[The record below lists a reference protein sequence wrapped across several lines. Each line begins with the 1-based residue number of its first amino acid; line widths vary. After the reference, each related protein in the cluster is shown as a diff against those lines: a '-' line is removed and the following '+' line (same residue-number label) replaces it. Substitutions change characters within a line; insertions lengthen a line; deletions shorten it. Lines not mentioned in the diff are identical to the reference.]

1 MFGVRKSRIT
11 LRIEQLVLAFLFSFA
26 SGSIFAANEGMKES
40 NDGEI
45 KVCITKK
52 CVITR
57 ANSSLISEFLTE
69 SLQVSVGKSFKTC
82 QYSVDNDNC
91 VRSFISFESRGVGVV
106 EGRSGFIGFTLRN
119 PESSPP
125 RQFNVDID
133 NYPWV
138 FGTDLNEQN
147 VKSASH
153 QRCESSLLGIESS
166 ANSITLAIREY
177 TCRGRVFS
185 FKNNLLLNL
194 KQIDI
199 DTGRLIFSYH
209 IDMRDGATGSGSG
222 FTTLEFGKSMNQISS
237 AVRFKELIV
246 ADTKP
251 TISPSIGEFPKL
263 DSKSAE
269 GLNSSINVTKPSES
283 DQQDTKR
290 NSANKEL
297 GAQANPR
304 KIEGKASAV
313 NKASDKSTNVTKPK
327 LTFEECYRQRYA
339 EVSTA
344 NKKELQQSGHKGP
357 YTEQDLV
364 PSGVR
369 RLIEEDCNSGT
380 PKKTP
385 EKELR
390 VKNPLEL

>member
-11 LRIEQLVLAFLFSFA
+11 LRVEQLVLAFSFSLA
-26 SGSIFAANEGMKES
+26 SGSIFATNESMKEP

-45 KVCITKK
+45 KLCISKK
-52 CVITR
+52 CVIAR
-57 ANSSLISEFLTE
+57 ANSPLVSDFLTE
-69 SLQVSVGKSFKTC
+69 SLQVSIGKSFKTC

-91 VRSFISFESRGVGVV
+91 VRSFISFASRGVGVF
-106 EGRSGFIGFTLRN
+106 EGRAGFTGFTLRN

-153 QRCESSLLGIESS
+153 QRCESSLLRIESS

-177 TCRGRVFS
+177 TCRGRVYS
-185 FKNNLLLNL
+185 FKKNLLLNL

-209 IDMRDGATGSGSG
+209 IDIRDGATGSGSG
-222 FTTLEFGKSMNQISS
+222 FTTLEFGNSLNQISS

-251 TISPSIGEFPKL
+251 IVSPSVGDFSRP
-263 DSKSAE
+263 DSKSEE
-269 GLNSSINVTKPSES
+269 GLNSSINVTKPGVGA
-283 DQQDTKR
+283 QQDTKR
-290 NSANKEL
+290 NNANKEL
-297 GAQANPR
+297 GTQVNPR
-304 KIEGKASAV
+304 KIEGKASSV
-313 NKASDKSTNVTKPK
+313 NKASDKSTSVPKPK
-327 LTFEECYRQRYA
+327 LSIEECYRKRYA

-344 NKKELQQSGHKGP
+344 NKIELQQSGHKGP
-357 YTEQDLV
+357 YTEQELV

-385 EKELR
+385 KEELR

>member
-1 MFGVRKSRIT
+1 
-11 LRIEQLVLAFLFSFA
+11 
-26 SGSIFAANEGMKES
+26 MKEP

-45 KVCITKK
+45 KVCISKK
-52 CVITR
+52 CVVTR
-57 ANSSLISEFLTE
+57 ANNPLISDFLTE
-69 SLQVSVGKSFKTC
+69 SLQVSIGKSFKTC
-82 QYSVDNDNC
+82 QYSVNNDNC
-91 VRSFISFESRGVGVV
+91 VRSFISFVSRGVGVF
-106 EGRSGFIGFTLRN
+106 EGRAGFIGFTLKN

-177 TCRGRVFS
+177 TCRGRVYS
-185 FKNNLLLNL
+185 FKKNLLLNL

-209 IDMRDGATGSGSG
+209 IDIRDGATGSGSG
-222 FTTLEFGKSMNQISS
+222 FTTLEFGNSMNQISS

-251 TISPSIGEFPKL
+251 TVSLSIGEFPKL

-269 GLNSSINVTKPSES
+269 GLHSSINVTKPSVS
-283 DQQDTKR
+283 DQQDTKG
-290 NSANKEL
+290 NSANKVL

-304 KIEGKASAV
+304 KIEGKASSV

-357 YTEQDLV
+357 HTEQELV

-369 RLIEEDCNSGT
+369 RLIEEDCNNGT
-380 PKKTP
+380 PKKPP